1 LNKEDKPIGILDHFK
16 EIKKR
21 LIRYSLVL
29 TSFTIVALIF
39 YKRIISIFI
48 DPANQIMNNSMRDG
62 QIVFGRVTEAW
73 GAAAR
78 VSIIIAFSLSLPFLL
93 AEIIFFLK
101 PGLRGKERLYL
112 YILIPSS
119 FIFFVI

>member
-1 LNKEDKPIGILDHFK
+1 MNKEDKPVGILYHFK

-21 LIRYSLVL
+21 FIRYCLIL

-39 YKRIISIFI
+39 YKKIISIFI
-48 DPANQIMNNSMRDG
+48 DPANQIMNNSIKDG

-101 PGLRGKERLYL
+101 PY
-112 YILIPSS
+112 
-119 FIFFVI
+119 

>member
-1 LNKEDKPIGILDHFK
+1 MKKEDKPVGILDHFK

-21 LIRYSLVL
+21 LIRYSLLL
-29 TSFTIVALIF
+29 TSFTIVALFF

-78 VSIIIAFSLSLPFLL
+78 VSIIIAFSL
-93 AEIIFFLK
+93 
-101 PGLRGKERLYL
+101 
-112 YILIPSS
+112 
-119 FIFFVI
+119 